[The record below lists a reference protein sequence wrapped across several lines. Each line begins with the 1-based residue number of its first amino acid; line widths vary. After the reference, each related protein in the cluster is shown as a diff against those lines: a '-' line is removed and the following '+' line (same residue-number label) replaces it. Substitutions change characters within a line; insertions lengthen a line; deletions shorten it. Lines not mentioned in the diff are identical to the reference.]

1 MRRFFCNF
9 LLYFLI
15 ASILT
20 ACRPAGAETVSITIL
35 HTNDTHSRL
44 LPFSYPASAQGTKI
58 SGLSE
63 RVNIGGIARRAA
75 LIKKTRAELEQ
86 KGTTV
91 LVMDAGDFSDGTPFS
106 IEYKGEADVA
116 AMNVA
121 AMNVAGYTLA
131 TLGNHEF
138 NYSRAQ
144 LHKLISL
151 SEFPI
156 VSANVADS
164 KTGAPLTEEYII
176 IQAGPVRIGVFG
188 LVIRSTSGYP
198 AAGEGIRISDELAT
212 ARRMAQTLA
221 GRTDII
227 ILLSHCGEAKD
238 REIAEKVPG
247 IAAIVGGHSHSR
259 FPLGEMVWNAQ
270 SGGTSKNE
278 GTILVQAHQ
287 WGGELGRLD
296 MEIEKNAAG
305 VWSVAKHRASLI
317 PITPDIAE
325 DPETAAVVERYWRP
339 IAAKY
344 TQVIGRAAADFTDR
358 GNDLPAYNLM
368 ADALRETYKTD
379 FALENMGGVRA
390 PLLAGN
396 ITLSDLAAMDPFD
409 NTVITFS
416 VSGSRLRDILQSQRP
431 AVSGIQYRIEKNA
444 VTLATVGGM
453 PLDDNKIYSGVTN
466 SYFARIILKNIQTR
480 DTDRQR
486 LEVLTEYVRRR
497 GTVSPVYDS
506 RRVIK

>member
-1 MRRFFCNF
+1 MRISFCRFLF
-9 LLYFLI
+9 YFLI
-15 ASILT
+15 VSILT
-20 ACRPAGAETVSITIL
+20 AGRPAEAETVSITIL

-44 LPFSYPASAQGTKI
+44 LPFSYPASMQGKKI
-58 SGLSE
+58 SGLPA
-63 RVNIGGIARRAA
+63 RVNIGGIARRAT

-106 IEYKGEADVA
+106 IEYNGEADA
-116 AMNVA
+116 A
-121 AMNVAGYTLA
+121 AMNVAGYTLG

-144 LHKLISL
+144 LQKLISL
-151 SEFPI
+151 FKFPI
-156 VSANVADS
+156 ICANAVDS
-164 KTGAPLTEEYII
+164 KTGAALTEEYRI
-176 IQAGPVRIGVFG
+176 IQAGPVKVGVFG
-188 LVIRSTSGYP
+188 LLTGATAGYP
-198 AAGEGIRISDELAT
+198 ATREGIKITGELTA
-212 ARRMAQTLA
+212 ARRMVRTLA
-221 GRTDII
+221 ERTDIV
-227 ILLSHCGEAKD
+227 ILLSHCGEKKD

-259 FPLGEMVWNAQ
+259 LPLGKIVWNAQ
-270 SGGTSKNE
+270 SGKARQSE

-296 MEIEKNAAG
+296 MELEKDSSGA
-305 VWSVAKHRASLI
+305 WSVVRHGASLV
-317 PITPDIAE
+317 PVTPDIAE
-325 DPETAAVVERYWRP
+325 DAETAAVVERYWKP

-344 TQVIGRAAADFTDR
+344 TQVIGRADADFTDR

-368 ADALRETYKTD
+368 ADALRETYKAD

-396 ITLSDLAAMDPFD
+396 ITADDLAAVDPFD

-416 VSGSRLRDILQSQRP
+416 IRGSRLRNILQAQHP
-431 AVSGIQYRIEKNA
+431 AVSGIKYRIEKNA
-444 VTLATVGGM
+444 VTQATVGGK
-453 PLDDNKIYSGVTN
+453 PLEDDKTYKGVTN
-466 SYFARIILKNIQTR
+466 SYFARIILKGIKTS
-480 DTDRQR
+480 DTGRQR
-486 LEVLTEYVRRR
+486 LDVLTEYIRQK

-506 RRVIK
+506 RRVVK